1 MISVPRRTGG
11 QSYAALPLKSIA
23 TAGAIA
29 SRRALWYPFPRHFVS
44 PGKALQ
50 EFDIDRLLRFAV
62 EKKASDVHLRTRRPP
77 LVRLRGSLT
86 PLNADPL
93 EADTIESVAER
104 MMNEYQ
110 RRLYSERMAV
120 DLGYTPEGLDS
131 RFRVAVYRQR
141 GTPAITFRSI
151 PRTLPTVG
159 SLGLPQTLKVFTKRP
174 QGLVLVTGPTG
185 AGKSTTLAA
194 LINEINYNRAVHIVT
209 IEDPVEFV
217 FDDNRAS
224 ISQQEIGV
232 DTTGFAF
239 ALRNAL
245 RQDPDVIMV
254 GEMRDPETISTA
266 ITAAETGHLIFS
278 TLHTNSAS
286 QSINR
291 IIDSFPANQHDQ
303 IRLQLSQALLGIVSQ
318 RLINRDDVP
327 GRIAAI
333 EIMINSPAIKEMIRK
348 GEIKALPEVIAR
360 SVDYYRMQ
368 TMDQSL
374 IALIAN
380 RVISVKEGLA
390 ASQNPD
396 ELKLSITKLGFY
408 TES

>member
-1 MISVPRRTGG
+1 MIAVPRRTGE
-11 QSYAALPLKSIA
+11 QSYRAV
-23 TAGAIA
+23 GAQVNCGGG
-29 SRRALWYPFPRHFVS
+29 RRCFANGAVVPFYQANVS

-93 EADTIESVAER
+93 ESDTIEAVAER
-104 MMNEYQ
+104 MMNDYQ
-110 RRLYSERMAV
+110 LRIYHERMAV

-151 PRTLPTVG
+151 PRTLPSVS

-194 LINEINYNRAVHIVT
+194 IINEINYNRAVHIVT

-232 DTTGFAF
+232 DTISFSA

-254 GEMRDPETISTA
+254 GEMRDAETISTA

-333 EIMINSPAIKEMIRK
+333 EIMINSPAVKEMIRK

-408 TES
+408 TET

>member
-1 MISVPRRTGG
+1 M
-11 QSYAALPLKSIA
+11 
-23 TAGAIA
+23 
-29 SRRALWYPFPRHFVS
+29 
-44 PGKALQ
+44 
-50 EFDIDRLLRFAV
+50 

-93 EADTIESVAER
+93 EGDTIEAVAER
-104 MMNEYQ
+104 MMNDYQ
-110 RRLYSERMAV
+110 LRIYRERMAV

-151 PRTLPTVG
+151 PRTLPSIG

-194 LINEINYNRAVHIVT
+194 IINEINYNRAVHIVT

-232 DTTGFAF
+232 DTISFSA

-254 GEMRDPETISTA
+254 GEMRDAETISTA
-266 ITAAETGHLIFS
+266 ITASETGHLIFS

-333 EIMINSPAIKEMIRK
+333 EIMINSPAVKEMIRK

-408 TES
+408 TET

>member
-1 MISVPRRTGG
+1 
-11 QSYAALPLKSIA
+11 
-23 TAGAIA
+23 
-29 SRRALWYPFPRHFVS
+29 
-44 PGKALQ
+44 LQ
-50 EFDIDRLLRFAV
+50 EFDIDRLLRFAL
-62 EKKASDVHLRTRRPP
+62 EKKASDVHLRSQRPP
-77 LVRLRGSLT
+77 LLRLRGSLT
-86 PLNADPL
+86 PLNAEPL
-93 EADTIESVAER
+93 GSETIESIAQK
-104 MMNEYQ
+104 MMSPYQ
-110 RRLYSERMAV
+110 RRIYDERLAV

-151 PRTLPTVG
+151 PHSLPTVS
-159 SLGLPQTLKVFTKRP
+159 SLGLPQSIKVFTKRP

-194 LINEINYNRAVHIVT
+194 VINEINYRRAVHIIT
-209 IEDPVEFV
+209 IEDPIEFV
-217 FDDNRAS
+217 FEDNRAS

-232 DTTGFAF
+232 DTISFANS
-239 ALRNAL
+239 LRSAL

-278 TLHTNSAS
+278 TLHTNSAA

-291 IIDSFPANQHDQ
+291 IIDSFPPNQHDQ
-303 IRLQLSQALLGIVSQ
+303 IRLQLSQALLGIISQ

-327 GRIAAI
+327 GRIAAV
-333 EIMINSPAIKEMIRK
+333 EIMINSPAIKEMIRI
-348 GEIKALPEVIAR
+348 GEIKAIPDIISR

-374 IALIAN
+374 MALIAN
-380 RVISVKEGLA
+380 RVISDKEGLA
-390 ASQNPD
+390 ASQHPD
-396 ELKLSITKLGFY
+396 DLKLSLTKLGIVQ
-408 TES
+408 EI

>member
-1 MISVPRRTGG
+1 
-11 QSYAALPLKSIA
+11 
-23 TAGAIA
+23 
-29 SRRALWYPFPRHFVS
+29 
-44 PGKALQ
+44 LQ
-50 EFDIDRLLRFAV
+50 EFDIDRLLRFAL
-62 EKKASDVHLRTRRPP
+62 EKKASDVHLRARRPP
-77 LVRLRGSLT
+77 LLRLRGGLT

-93 EADTIESVAER
+93 ESETIESVARGMMSGYQQKIYDER
-104 MMNEYQ
+104 
-110 RRLYSERMAV
+110 LAV
-120 DLGYTPEGLDS
+120 DLGYTPQGLDS

-151 PRTLPTVG
+151 PHSLPTVA
-159 SLGLPQTLKVFTKRP
+159 SLGLPQSLKVFIKRP

-194 LINEINYNRAVHIVT
+194 LVNEINYRRAVHILT
-209 IEDPVEFV
+209 IEDPIEFV
-217 FDDNRAS
+217 FEDNRAS
-224 ISQQEIGV
+224 ISQLEIGV
-232 DTTGFAF
+232 DTVSFAA

-291 IIDSFPANQHDQ
+291 IIDSFPPSQHDQ
-303 IRLQLSQALLGIVSQ
+303 IRLQLSQALLGIISQ
-318 RLINRDDVP
+318 RLVNRDDIP

-333 EIMINSPAIKEMIRK
+333 EIMINSPAIKEMVRM
-348 GEIKALPEVIAR
+348 GEIKSIPDIIAR

-380 RVISVKEGLA
+380 RVVNVKEGLA
-390 ASQNPD
+390 VSQNPD
-396 ELKLSITKLGFY
+396 DLKLSLTKLGIVQDI
-408 TES
+408 